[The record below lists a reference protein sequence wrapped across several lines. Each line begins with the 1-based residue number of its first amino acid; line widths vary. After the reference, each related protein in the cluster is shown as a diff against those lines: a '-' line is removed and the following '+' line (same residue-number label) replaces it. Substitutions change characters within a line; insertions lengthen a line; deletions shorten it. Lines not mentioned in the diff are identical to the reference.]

1 MASVLE
7 VRTDR
12 LLMKKTSYVAVDGGD
27 RKGETESEIIA
38 AQRSG
43 ITDQMSCD
51 KNVTNRNRR

>member
-1 MASVLE
+1 
-7 VRTDR
+7 
-12 LLMKKTSYVAVDGGD
+12 MKKTSYVAVDGGD